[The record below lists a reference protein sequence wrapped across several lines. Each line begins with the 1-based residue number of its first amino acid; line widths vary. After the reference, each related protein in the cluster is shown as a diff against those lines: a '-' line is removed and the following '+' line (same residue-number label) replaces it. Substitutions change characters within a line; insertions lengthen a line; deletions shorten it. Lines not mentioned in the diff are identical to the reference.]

1 MSTTNIQPLQRLV
14 DSTPYASFLGI
25 EADLDSH
32 NETIFR
38 LAFQE
43 HHLGNPMIRTFH
55 GGIIASFAEIA
66 AAIDTQASQ
75 KLEKLPK
82 CSSITLDYLRPAFA
96 GVLLAKPSTIRVGK
110 RFTVTSVDIHLEQKL
125 VSRGRFIYTPD
136 PQSI

>member
-1 MSTTNIQPLQRLV
+1 MRTSHAQLLQTLV
-14 DSTPYASFLGI
+14 DSTPYASYLGI
-25 EADLDSH
+25 VADLNNK
-32 NETIFR
+32 NESIFR

-66 AAIDTQASQ
+66 AAIDTQANQ

-96 GVLLAKPSTIRVGK
+96 GTLLAKPSTVRVGK
-110 RFTVTSVDIHLEQKL
+110 RFTVVSVDVQLEQKL
-125 VSRGRFIYTPD
+125 VSRGRFIYTPK
-136 PQSI
+136 